1 MIYLQQNGIDTET
14 LGLDKIAYLRRRDR
28 LAQAVCLAMGK
39 KYDFWTSTVEDQRP
53 SDPTVSQ
60 TEILSAMDLLEEWE
74 AHVEQYLRNKIDVEL
89 YYEDLTTN
97 HGVVL
102 RLPNRTGISDTP
114 VTHDFSPALT
124 PTSAGNVEN
133 LMQSMRGYLRGI
145 IR

>member
-1 MIYLQQNGIDTET
+1 
-14 LGLDKIAYLRRRDR
+14 
-28 LAQAVCLAMGK
+28 MGK

-60 TEILSAMDLLEEWE
+60 TEILSAMALLEEWE

-102 RLPNRTGISDTP
+102 RLPNRIGISDTP

-124 PTSAGNVEN
+124 PTTAGNVEN
-133 LMQSMRGYLRGI
+133 LIQSMRGYLRGI